1 MSEINVLC
9 TGKKSNNEAVIMLW
23 ELKKLDIY
31 KWA

>member
-9 TGKKSNNEAVIMLW
+9 TGKKSNNEEVIMLW